1 MTNFGVPAAANE
13 PKYLMENLYEAHRR
27 FMIAYLT
34 AALILIA
41 FAILPGTWLVYTL
54 PLAPLRRS
62 ARLALAIALSPAVLA
77 LEVLLLKAFQI
88 PFATIPTVLLFANLP
103 ALFFLI
109 RGWRSAAQP
118 VERPTVIAWLGG
130 GALLALLGTYLAL
143 PWRLVPSLRT
153 FAWHALWHTDI
164 AYALTR
170 NSLLPEEPELAGMRL
185 SYTWTGHFFWS
196 VTGWLTNLPP
206 TVLYAVTNVIWLLA
220 AVLLAYALCRDGLRL
235 SRPLALLGSGTI
247 FLGTNIA
254 GTLAWIYARDWQWQQ
269 HYFGDLRYTP
279 MLGKYLGF
287 ETMPFAFALM
297 IGVAFVTTLAL
308 QQRLRHL
315 WAILTALLVALGLLY
330 PILFPAGCLI
340 VGVLWLL
347 LLLQQFELLSP
358 STAHYS
364 WQSLIALA
372 LGGIA
377 SVVVTFGFL
386 QLVTLDGSNAPI
398 HLAALAAMK
407 EKSVQVVVALML
419 FTPGLFYIVTALRR
433 RSGPGL
439 LLFGATLGL
448 MALYVVADLATLEY
462 KYVLAATIV
471 LAPVGAAGV
480 ATLLRRPALQW
491 VAALGVLSLLV
502 GANQLLM
509 LQIGA
514 QIPANLVNAPAVDET
529 GFWLQLQPDQAEAG
543 WVRAIRTETPENTI
557 VVATDSHIH
566 VSPFLERSLYAPS
579 DADGTK
585 IAGYSVENRYNLLSW
600 RGYSPAL
607 YDGRL
612 AAVQALQGDAPD
624 QWAQALLTM
633 LTLERPLAIHLTT
646 DRPLVAWLQAQ
657 QMGTELYAT
666 EQDVVWM
673 VEPSTTTLSVLESVG
688 EHASR

>member
-1 MTNFGVPAAANE
+1 MT
-13 PKYLMENLYEAHRR
+13 
-27 FMIAYLT
+27 AYLT
-34 AALILIA
+34 AALIIIA
-41 FAILPGTWLVYTL
+41 FATLPGAWLVYTL

-77 LEVLLLKAFQI
+77 LEVLLLKALQI
-88 PFATIPTVLLFANLP
+88 PFATIPTVLLIANLP
-103 ALFFLI
+103 ALLWLV
-109 RGWRSAAQP
+109 RGWRTVIQS
-118 VERPTVIAWLGG
+118 VERPTITAWLGG

-206 TVLYAVTNVIWLLA
+206 TVLYAITNVIWLLA

-247 FLGTNIA
+247 FLGTNLA

-269 HYFGDLRYTP
+269 QYFGDLRYTP

-297 IGVAFVTTLAL
+297 LGVALITTIAL
-308 QQRLRHL
+308 QQRIRHL

-347 LLLQQFELLSP
+347 LLLQQFDWLAP
-358 STAHYS
+358 ATARYS

-372 LGGIA
+372 VGGIA

-398 HLAALAAMK
+398 HLTALAAMK
-407 EKSVQVVVALML
+407 EKSVQVVVALLL
-419 FTPGLFYIVTALRR
+419 FTPGLFYVATVLRR

-439 LLFGATLGL
+439 LLVGATIGL
-448 MALYVVADLATLEY
+448 MALYVVTDLAALEY

-480 ATLLRRPALQW
+480 AILLRKPALQW
-491 VAALGVLSLLV
+491 VATFAVLSLLV
-502 GANQLLM
+502 GANQVLM
-509 LQIGA
+509 LRIGA
-514 QIPANLVNAPAVDET
+514 QIPANLVNVPLVNEA
-529 GFWLQLQPDQAEAG
+529 GFWLQLQPTQAEAG
-543 WVRAIRTETPENTI
+543 WVAAIRTETPEDTI
-557 VVATDSHIH
+557 VVAAGSHIH
-566 VSPFLERSLYAPS
+566 VSPFLERSLYVPS
-579 DADGTK
+579 DADGTT
-585 IAGYSVENRYNLLSW
+585 IAGYSVDNRFNLLSW
-600 RGYSPAL
+600 RGYSAAL

-612 AAVQALQGDAPD
+612 AAVQALQGDALE
-624 QWAQALLTM
+624 QWTEALSTM
-633 LTLERPLAIHLTT
+633 LTLERPLAIHLAA

-657 QMGTELYAT
+657 QLGTEIYASD
-666 EQDVVWM
+666 QDVVWL
-673 VEPSTTTLSVLESVG
+673 VEPSATTVSRLESIG